1 MRLAGR
7 AARSTAGTP
16 TAEHGHDVSK
26 STCRG
31 SGSIDPKARVTGV
44 ISGCFAT
51 NLVTEDWNH
60 PHLEPSV
67 FPKPTFSSFAL
78 LSYLWYTLFAMRN
91 RLLFRLG
98 LLCSRE
104 GQMSSHN
111 DRRAPGTAH
120 RRLGKRG
127 RDELP
132 KVSQDTIQLY
142 PRRPDPGRLWSNPAS
157 THGHIDARARH
168 PQPQPASC
176 PAHVDTGGTNAD
188 TPTDR
193 ASAAFSHTHGSSAA
207 AHLAILPRPDQD
219 QHHL

>member
-1 MRLAGR
+1 MWRSRFKGAYRGYQKLFRHEPGYRRLE
-7 AARSTAGTP
+7 SSSSGTI
-16 TAEHGHDVSK
+16 S
-26 STCRG
+26 
-31 SGSIDPKARVTGV
+31 VT
-44 ISGCFAT
+44 
-51 NLVTEDWNH
+51 
-60 PHLEPSV
+60 
-67 FPKPTFSSFAL
+67 KPTLSSFAL

-104 GQMSSHN
+104 GQMSSRN

-132 KVSQDTIQLY
+132 KVSQDTVQLY
-142 PRRPDPGRLWSNPAS
+142 PYRPDPGRLWSGPAS

-188 TPTDR
+188 TPT
-193 ASAAFSHTHGSSAA
+193 
-207 AHLAILPRPDQD
+207 L
-219 QHHL
+219 